1 MLLHSTLLAT
11 LCSIQFLGIS
21 FPIVVELL
29 IIIFL
34 LAASGFASASEAA
47 FFSLTP
53 QHLEQLNQSQDDK
66 LSQRVLHL
74 LEKKDYLL
82 ATILVTNNFINV
94 ALVVISAL
102 TMQQMFDFSEEPIWG
117 FVIET
122 VVITFLLLLLGEI
135 VPKIVATRYP
145 VPICRGGSGL
155 LMILGKIL
163 KPIDVILV
171 KSTSLLRNRMHHH
184 AENLSMDELQTALEI
199 TSSSMAEDKELLEG
213 IVRFGN
219 IDVGSIMTSRLD
231 MKAIELR
238 ADFQTVLN
246 HIEES
251 GYSRI
256 PVYDRTPDN
265 IKGILYIKDL
275 IPHLNKGNTFRWQTL
290 IRPATF
296 VPETRKIDDL
306 LEDFQK
312 LHVHIAIVVDEFGGT
327 LGLVTMED
335 VLEEIVGDISDE
347 YDEEEQLY
355 SQTDDNNYIFEAKIQ
370 LNDFFKI
377 VDLDPEDLGEASE
390 EAETLAGLL
399 LYLHEEMPKQR
410 ERIVLGPCT
419 FIVLSVN
426 KRRIIKV
433 KTIIDRTKINN
444 HHHEEE

>member
-11 LCSIQFLGIS
+11 LCSIQFLGIT

-53 QHLEQLNQSQDDK
+53 HHLEQLNQSQDDK
-66 LSQRVLHL
+66 FSQRVLSL

-145 VPICRGGSGL
+145 LPICRSGSGL

-231 MKAIELR
+231 MEAIELR
-238 ADFQTVLN
+238 TDFQSVLN

-256 PVYDRTPDN
+256 PVYDKTPDN

-377 VDLDPEDLGEASE
+377 VDLDPEDLGEATE

-410 ERIVLGPCT
+410 ERIQLGPCT

-433 KTIIDRTKINN
+433 KTIIDRTKINDK
-444 HHHEEE
+444 HHEEE

>member
-1 MLLHSTLLAT
+1 MGFSL
-11 LCSIQFLGIS
+11 
-21 FPIVVELL
+21 PVVIELL
-29 IIIFL
+29 IILFL

-53 QHLEQLNQSQDDK
+53 QHLEQLNQSDDK
-66 LSQRVLHL
+66 MSKRVLAL
-74 LEKKDYLL
+74 LEQQDYLL

-94 ALVVISAL
+94 AMVVISAL
-102 TMQQMFDFSEEPIWG
+102 TMQRLFDFSEEPLWG

-135 VPKIVATRYP
+135 VPKIMATRYP
-145 VPICRGGSGL
+145 LQICKSGSGL
-155 LMILGKIL
+155 LSMLGKIL
-163 KPIDVILV
+163 KPIDFILV
-171 KSTSLLRNRMHHH
+171 KSTSLLRNRMRHHH
-184 AENLSMDELQTALEI
+184 PDNLSMDELQTALEI
-199 TSSSMAEDKELLEG
+199 TSPSMIEDKELLEG

-231 MKAIELR
+231 MEAIELR
-238 ADFQTVLN
+238 TDFQSVLN

-256 PVYDRTPDN
+256 PVYDKTPDN

-347 YDEEEQLY
+347 YDEEEHLY
-355 SQTDDNNYIFEAKIQ
+355 TQVDDHTYVFEAKIQ

-377 VDLDPEDLGEASE
+377 VDLDPEDLGEAAE

-399 LYLHEEMPKQR
+399 LFLAEEMPKQR

-433 KTIIDRTKINN
+433 KTIIDRTILNENK
-444 HHHEEE
+444 HEEE